1 LNFWTTALDAQP
13 GKLYGGKTVKNLF
26 RVLSIAIGAA
36 VLASTSGFCAANNSN
51 ASTVTLTATLPESL
65 TIAATPSNVTF
76 NLVAGSTANGSAPV
90 AITTSWVLN
99 GSRTSV
105 TLTGWFSSA
114 AQALAGTGS
123 SPAYIPTSEIYG
135 QVTTGAPTTFTP
147 FTATTTGGALGVS
160 GASLVLFQATVD
172 GTHRNITRS
181 DNLNLQ
187 INLTSQP
194 QLPADTY
201 TGTLNLQAQAL

>member
-1 LNFWTTALDAQP
+1 MNKVSRILA
-13 GKLYGGKTVKNLF
+13 
-26 RVLSIAIGAA
+26 IAIGAA
-36 VLASTSGFCAANNSN
+36 ALASTSGFCAANNSN
-51 ASTVTLTATLPESL
+51 AATVTLTANLAESL
-65 TIAATPSNVTF
+65 TIAATPSNVSFT
-76 NLVAGSTANGSAPV
+76 LVAGSTANGSAPV
-90 AITTSWVLN
+90 AITTTWVLN
-99 GSRTSV
+99 GNRSTV

-123 SPAYIPTSEIYG
+123 TPAYIPTSEILG
-135 QVTTGAPTTFTP
+135 QVTTGTPTSYTAFTQ
-147 FTATTTGGALGVS
+147 TTSGGALGVS
-160 GASLVLFQATVD
+160 GASLVLFTNSITSSNRSA
-172 GTHRNITRS
+172 TRS

>member
-1 LNFWTTALDAQP
+1 M
-13 GKLYGGKTVKNLF
+13 KNVSRILA
-26 RVLSIAIGAA
+26 IAIGVVAF
-36 VLASTSGFCAANNSN
+36 ASTSGFCAANNSN

-65 TIAATPSNVTF
+65 TIAATPANVTF
-76 NLVAGSTANGSAPV
+76 ALTAGATTNGNAPV
-90 AITTSWVLN
+90 VITTNWVLN

-114 AQALAGTGS
+114 TQAMAGTGS
-123 SPAYIPTSEIYG
+123 SPAYIPSSEIFG
-135 QVTTGAPTTFTP
+135 QVTTGAPTSFTA
-147 FTATTTGGALGVS
+147 FTATTSGGALGVS
-160 GASLVLFQATVD
+160 GASLVLFTATVD
-172 GTHRNITRS
+172 STHRNITRT

-187 INLTSQP
+187 IQLAGQP